1 MKLKPLATL
10 FMALSLSACSG
21 LPEQAFNTDLNKQA
35 CCSTLEALPLTT
47 LSTPFHQQ
55 VVVDAELPI
64 LNDAV
69 LLSSSSASHQALPV
83 VGYEIASDAPF
94 ALLVRSYIDN
104 QALFAAS
111 VLVYD
116 ENWQL
121 VARYSAQDFEYH
133 PTGMRGLERIE
144 KVITINPQLNGAQY
158 IVLAS
163 DSSILGQKLARQH
176 PEQVYAESQNVIGSK
191 QLPLVADYQ
200 AFGVVEVTTSESSN
214 SAVLT
219 LLTEL
224 GTQTKQQQ
232 NSQLTPSA
240 SPEARDEW
248 EVFQSQIDKALENN
262 DVQQAAALANQASQ
276 QGYTQAKDYLVE
288 QLAK

>member
-21 LPEQAFNTDLNKQA
+21 LPEQTFNTDLSKQP
-35 CCSTLEALPLTT
+35 CCSTLETLPLTT

-55 VVVDAELPI
+55 VIVDAELPI
-64 LNDAV
+64 LSDAV

-83 VGYEIASDAPF
+83 VGYEITSENPLS
-94 ALLVRSYIDN
+94 LLVRSYVDN
-104 QALFAAS
+104 NALFAAN

-116 ENWQL
+116 KNWQL
-121 VARYSAQDFEYH
+121 ISRYSAQDFDYH

-163 DSSILGQKLARQH
+163 DSSMFGQKLARQH
-176 PEQVYAESQNVIGSK
+176 PEQVYAESQNIIGNK

-200 AFGVVEVTTSESSN
+200 AFGVVEVTTSASDN
-214 SAVLT
+214 NAVLT

-224 GTQTKQQQ
+224 GTHTKQKP
-232 NSQLTPSA
+232 NSHITPAS
-240 SPEARDEW
+240 SPEALDEW

>member
-10 FMALSLSACSG
+10 FMALSLGACSG
-21 LPEQAFNTDLNKQA
+21 LPEQTFNTDLSQPQ
-35 CCSTLEALPLTT
+35 CCSTLDALPLTA
-47 LSTPFHQQ
+47 LPIPFHQQ
-55 VVVDAELPI
+55 VVMDANLPS
-64 LNDAV
+64 LSNAV
-69 LLSSSSASHQALPV
+69 LLFSDSSKPLPV
-83 VGYEIASDAPF
+83 MSYQITSDSPF
-94 ALLVRSYIDN
+94 SLLVRSYVDN

-111 VLVYD
+111 VLVYN

-121 VARYSAQDFEYH
+121 VSRYSAQDFEYH

-163 DSSILGQKLARQH
+163 DSSMLGQKLARQH
-176 PEQVYAESQNVIGSK
+176 PEQVYTESQNIIGSK
-191 QLPLVADYQ
+191 QLPLVAEYQ
-200 AFGVVEVTTSESSN
+200 AFGVVEVTTSASNN

-224 GTQTKQQQ
+224 GTQTKQKQ
-232 NSQLTPSA
+232 NSQMTPSA
-240 SPEARDEW
+240 SPEALDEW